1 MAAGIYQI
9 GSIYRVNVLKKNGA
23 AIAKTRL
30 TKAKT
35 AKFTSN
41 IKEVSY
47 EGDAA
52 IDKIYYLTDFEVEIE
67 ADTWDA
73 VLAAAAYGKTEVTS
87 VTGVDSRYYFGDEAE
102 GAGTTCGIEVLCLAK
117 NLVDNSDCKIAIV
130 APVGVLSAA
139 TPPPAANLDKAG
151 MTMKFSA
158 RRTDKDI
165 AGTALVG
172 VPTGGAMWY
181 LDRLTP

>member
-1 MAAGIYQI
+1 MAIGTYQI
-9 GSIYRVNVLKKNGA
+9 GSIYRVNLLTDNAGTVQ
-23 AIAKTRL
+23 KTRL
-30 TKAKT
+30 KKAKT

-47 EGDAA
+47 EGDAS
-52 IDKIYYLTDFEVEIE
+52 IDKIYYLTDFDVEIE
-67 ADTWDA
+67 SDLWDA
-73 VLAAAAYGKTEVTS
+73 VAAAAVYDKTETTS
-87 VTGVDSRYYFGDEAE
+87 IAGVESRLYFGDELE

-117 NLVDNSDCKIAIV
+117 NLVDNTDCQIAIV

-158 RRTDKDI
+158 RRTEVDI
-165 AGTALVG
+165 AGDALTG
-172 VPTGGAMWY
+172 VPSGGCMWY
-181 LDRLTP
+181 MDRLA